1 MYFRF
6 FFLFFFFSVKRR
18 RIVEGVEGIS
28 VEGAFYQ
35 WKLDTFCGRWFDLEK
50 LKGGILEGVFVY
62 FFSLWLEKCRVAREE
77 VKNFSWDRIL
87 IRRISESVEKF
98 RESFRCFATI
108 IRSFWN
114 PIDPRSPS
122 PNIFGFFLVY
132 SYIDFL
138 IFLNFPRIFVDIKKK
153 FLKLF
158 QN

>member
-122 PNIFGFFLVY
+122 PNIFGFFLWIFVY
-132 SYIDFL
+132 RF
-138 IFLNFPRIFVDIKKK
+138 FNFPKISIFVDIKKK
-153 FLKLF
+153 FPKLF